1 MQQIKHFSSSVPDL
15 KVFSRALSEKYHCLS
30 VSVVSNRRASTNI
43 HKYIQAKTDTNTF
56 ETPISRSF
64 KKFQK
69 IFTEKLNTFFLFL
82 IHGNVV
88 LILPGW
94 FKPVWVSSDQFRM
107 ELGLG
112 FGNAVDS

>member
-56 ETPISRSF
+56 VMKHQFQEISKDFHREV
-64 KKFQK
+64 KY
-69 IFTEKLNTFFLFL
+69 LFLFL

-107 ELGLG
+107 ELELG